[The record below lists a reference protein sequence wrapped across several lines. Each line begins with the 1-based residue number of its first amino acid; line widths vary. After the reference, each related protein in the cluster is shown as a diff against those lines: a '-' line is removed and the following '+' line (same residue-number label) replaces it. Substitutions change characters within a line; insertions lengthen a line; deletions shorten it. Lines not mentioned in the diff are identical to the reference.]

1 MAHEPQFKEVFK
13 TFNPA
18 DIAFIKSLLEDN
30 GVVYY
35 INNENV
41 TSVGNL
47 MFAEPMRVM
56 VEDSQYESV
65 KELLAQFQ
73 GNFGTFAPRD
83 DGIVDEEDEEEK
95 K

>member
-1 MAHEPQFKEVFK
+1 MKNEPQFKEVFK

-30 GVVYY
+30 GVIYY

-56 VEDSQYESV
+56 VEIGQYESV
-65 KELLAQFQ
+65 KELLSQFQ
-73 GNFGTFAPRD
+73 GSFGTFAPRD
-83 DGIVDEEDEEEK
+83 DGVVDDEEEK